1 MYCSLFLQILFLFLV
16 GFLAFLLIFR
26 FIGKMLS
33 CCWTQEQLQ
42 KWFWLYGLR
51 TGGSQL
57 ISDKVMASRPV
68 QQGVKSSINI
78 CIGSKDI

>member
-1 MYCSLFLQILFLFLV
+1 
-16 GFLAFLLIFR
+16 
-26 FIGKMLS
+26 MLS